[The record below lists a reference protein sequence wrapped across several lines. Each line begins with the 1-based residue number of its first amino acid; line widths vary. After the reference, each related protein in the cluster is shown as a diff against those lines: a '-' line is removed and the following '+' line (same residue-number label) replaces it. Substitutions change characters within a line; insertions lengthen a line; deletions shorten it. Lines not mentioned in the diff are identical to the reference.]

1 MRQVRTSLRRLRWY
15 SQHDRGRCHEIRRRV
30 ARSQI
35 VPDTRYV
42 GPMTCLTCRNWSIA
56 SLCGACAARLEV
68 APERTV
74 DGRRVVTGL
83 DHRGPARVLIHRL
96 KYEAM
101 LEAAQVLAP
110 LVSRQIDFR
119 VDAVT
124 YVPRVLARRW
134 RYGIDQS
141 RELAK
146 VIAAELGVPLI
157 RSLHPPWWS
166 PPSAGAPA
174 ASRRPP
180 GFSIRDRSPIPTG
193 PLLIIDD
200 VLTTGATLR
209 QAAQKVREEFR
220 IDVRLAVATS
230 ATEVTSLRSRR

>member
-1 MRQVRTSLRRLRWY
+1 
-15 SQHDRGRCHEIRRRV
+15 
-30 ARSQI
+30 
-35 VPDTRYV
+35 
-42 GPMTCLTCRNWSIA
+42 MTCLTCRNWSIA

-68 APERTV
+68 APDRIV
-74 DGRRVVTGL
+74 DGHRVVTGL
-83 DHRGPARVLIHRL
+83 EHRGPARILIHRL

-110 LVSRQIDFR
+110 LVSSQLDYP

-141 RELAK
+141 RELARA
-146 VIAAELGVPLI
+146 IAAELGVPTI
-157 RSLHPPWWS
+157 RSLQPPWWS

-180 GFSIRDRSPIPTG
+180 AFSIRRRLPIPTG
-193 PLLIIDD
+193 RWLIVDD
-200 VLTTGATLR
+200 VLTTGATLG
-209 QAAQKVREEFR
+209 QAAQKLREEFL

>member
-1 MRQVRTSLRRLRWY
+1 
-15 SQHDRGRCHEIRRRV
+15 
-30 ARSQI
+30 
-35 VPDTRYV
+35 
-42 GPMTCLTCRNWSIA
+42 MTCLTCRNWSIA
-56 SLCGACAARLEV
+56 SLCEACVARLEV
-68 APERTV
+68 APDRTV
-74 DGRRVVTGL
+74 EGDRVVAGL
-83 DHRGPARVLIHRL
+83 QHRGPARILVHRL

-101 LEAAQVLAP
+101 LEAARVLAP
-110 LVSRQIDFR
+110 LVSRQIDYR

-141 RELAK
+141 RELARA
-146 VIAAELGVPLI
+146 VASELAVPMI
-157 RSLHPPWWS
+157 RSLEAPWWS

-180 GFSIRDRSPIPTG
+180 GFSIRNRSPMPAG
-193 PLLIIDD
+193 RLLVVDD

-209 QAAQKVREEFR
+209 GAAQKLREEFV

>member
-1 MRQVRTSLRRLRWY
+1 
-15 SQHDRGRCHEIRRRV
+15 
-30 ARSQI
+30 
-35 VPDTRYV
+35 
-42 GPMTCLTCRNWSIA
+42 MTCLTCRNWSIA

-68 APERTV
+68 APDRTV
-74 DGRRVVTGL
+74 DGHRVVTGL
-83 DHRGPARVLIHRL
+83 EHRGPARILIHRL

-110 LVSRQIDFR
+110 MVSSRIDSP

-141 RELAK
+141 QELARA
-146 VIAAELGVPLI
+146 IAAELGVPMI
-157 RSLHPPWWS
+157 RSLQPPWWS

-180 GFSIRDRSPIPTG
+180 GFSIGNRLPIPTG
-193 PLLIIDD
+193 RLLIVDD

-209 QAAQKVREEFR
+209 QAARKLREEFL

>member
-1 MRQVRTSLRRLRWY
+1 M
-15 SQHDRGRCHEIRRRV
+15 
-30 ARSQI
+30 
-35 VPDTRYV
+35 
-42 GPMTCLTCRNWSIA
+42 
-56 SLCGACAARLEV
+56 
-68 APERTV
+68 
-74 DGRRVVTGL
+74 DGHRVVAGL
-83 DHRGPARVLIHRL
+83 EHRGPGRILVHRL

-101 LEAAQVLAP
+101 LEAARVLAP
-110 LVSRQIDFR
+110 LVTRQVDYR

-141 RELAK
+141 RELARA
-146 VIAAELGVPLI
+146 VAAELAVPMI
-157 RSLHPPWWS
+157 RSLEAPWWS

-180 GFSIRDRSPIPTG
+180 GFSIRNRSPMPAG
-193 PLLIIDD
+193 RLLVVDD

-209 QAAQKVREEFR
+209 GAAQKLREEFL

>member
-1 MRQVRTSLRRLRWY
+1 
-15 SQHDRGRCHEIRRRV
+15 
-30 ARSQI
+30 
-35 VPDTRYV
+35 
-42 GPMTCLTCRNWSIA
+42 MTCLTCRNWSIA
-56 SLCGACAARLEV
+56 SLCEACAARLEV
-68 APERTV
+68 APDRTV
-74 DGRRVVTGL
+74 DGHRVIAGL
-83 DHRGPARVLIHRL
+83 EHRGPARILVHRL

-101 LEAAQVLAP
+101 LEAARVLAP
-110 LVSRQIDFR
+110 LLSRQIDYP

-141 RELAK
+141 RELAGA
-146 VIAAELGVPLI
+146 VAAELAVPMI
-157 RSLHPPWWS
+157 RSLEAQWWS

-180 GFSIRDRSPIPTG
+180 GFSIRTRSPMRAG
-193 PLLIIDD
+193 RLLVVDD

-209 QAAQKVREEFR
+209 GAAQKLREEFR